1 MMLVFDACRHEVAGM
16 QTYYY
21 INASRP
27 ALGKHGTPRRSK
39 EERKSKERE
48 RKARKG
54 KETGKQRQAWS
65 SKGKE
70 WKSKKRQGK
79 ARQSEGT
86 ANTWERNET

>member
-1 MMLVFDACRHEVAGM
+1 MMLVFDVCRHEVAGM

-54 KETGKQRQAWS
+54 KRMEKQGKTRE
-65 SKGKE
+65 SKAKRRNSKHVGKE
-70 WKSKKRQGK
+70 
-79 ARQSEGT
+79 
-86 ANTWERNET
+86 